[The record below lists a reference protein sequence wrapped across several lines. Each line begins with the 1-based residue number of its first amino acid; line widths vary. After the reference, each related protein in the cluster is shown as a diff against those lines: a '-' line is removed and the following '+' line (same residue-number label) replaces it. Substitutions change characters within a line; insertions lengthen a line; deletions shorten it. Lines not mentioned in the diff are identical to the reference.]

1 MRILH
6 LSLLC
11 VFLGLP
17 FSGVAQTS
25 TTTPKPSKPNITKP
39 AADAVALDAVIMQV
53 KTALAATEGI
63 VEQKTPMRMKTVTL
77 TFQTVSTKEVGP
89 TINLWII
96 KFGHKV
102 EKDVTQ
108 QMTIVLG
115 PPSPPRTGLASSID
129 EELEAQ
135 ILTAVTGVA
144 NASQP
149 PVPLQPQKLTIDM
162 SFVVKEDTTA
172 GATAKF
178 TLIPVTLDMSG
189 ELKKETT
196 QKLSLEFDAPNAAKP
211 DTPKPE

>member
-1 MRILH
+1 
-6 LSLLC
+6 LSE
-11 VFLGLP
+11 
-17 FSGVAQTS
+17 AQT
-25 TTTPKPSKPNITKP
+25 TTKTTKPSKPAP
-39 AADAVALDAVIMQV
+39 AAPNVDAVTLDAVITQV
-53 KTALAATEGI
+53 KMALAATESV
-63 VEQKTPMRMKTVTL
+63 VEQKTRLHMKTVTL
-77 TFQTVSTKEVGP
+77 TFQTVTTKEVGG

-115 PPSPPRTGLASSID
+115 PPSPPKTGLASTID

-135 ILTAVTGVA
+135 ILTAATGVE
-144 NASQP
+144 NASQG
-149 PVPLQPQKLTIDM
+149 PVPLQPQKLTIEL
-162 SFVVKEDTTA
+162 SFVVKGDTTG

-196 QKLSLEFDAPNAAKP
+196 QKLALEFDSPTAPKS
-211 DTPKPE
+211 DTPKTE